1 MATQITQSIRF
12 IRLPELLKMV
22 SMGRTTLYDKLDK
35 KSKRYDP
42 TFPKPIKDGSR
53 VMWIEH
59 EVQEW
64 MAQLICKTRPIESIA
79 SSI

>member
-1 MATQITQSIRF
+1 MSAQINQPIRF

-22 SMGRTTLYDKLDK
+22 SMGRTTLYDKLDE
-35 KSKRYDP
+35 KSKRYDA

-59 EVQEW
+59 EVQAWIEN
-64 MAQLICKTRPIESIA
+64 LIHRSRAGC
-79 SSI
+79 

>member
-1 MATQITQSIRF
+1 MPTQINHHIRF

-22 SMGRTTLYDKLDK
+22 SMGRTTLYEKLDE

-42 TFPKPIKDGSR
+42 TFPRPIKDGSR

-59 EVQEW
+59 EIQAWIEG
-64 MAQLICKTRPIESIA
+64 LICKARSN
-79 SSI
+79 